1 VFVSGGTPTL
11 AVMRPA
17 LKQKVSGF
25 QGNSAYR
32 VNTDNSVGNVTVVAG
47 ADLYQSLTLESSS
60 LVPDRFLCVLT
71 TARF

>member
-1 VFVSGGTPTL
+1 MLFQKVFVSGGTPTL

-25 QGNSAYR
+25 TGNAAYR

-47 ADLYQSLTLESSS
+47 ADLYQQTLE
-60 LVPDRFLCVLT
+60 F
-71 TARF
+71 

>member
-1 VFVSGGTPTL
+1 
-11 AVMRPA
+11 MRPA

-47 ADLYQSLTLESSS
+47 ADLYQSQTLEFSS
-60 LVPDRFLCVLT
+60 LIPDRFLCVLKIVK
-71 TARF
+71 F